1 VLSLLY
7 LHGLSSKDFVPAR
20 AIPGHHRA
28 PDSGILL
35 VLDVL
40 RADEKSILSGPRAT
54 TGSGTGLY
62 IDRAGLIEL
71 RDG

>member
-40 RADEKSILSGPRAT
+40 RADEKSILSGPRARPPVR
-54 TGSGTGLY
+54 G
-62 IDRAGLIEL
+62 RAYTSIAPG
-71 RDG
+71 